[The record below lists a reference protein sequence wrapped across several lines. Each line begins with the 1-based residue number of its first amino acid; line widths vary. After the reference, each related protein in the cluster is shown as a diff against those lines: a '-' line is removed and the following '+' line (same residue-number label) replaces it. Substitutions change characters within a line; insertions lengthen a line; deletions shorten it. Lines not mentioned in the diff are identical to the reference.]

1 MISVLIPY
9 YNKMNSIERTIQSV
23 KDYFSEFDYE
33 IIIWDDGSNKKD
45 FEFLLS
51 LKSEYNRLIVL
62 GPHKNK
68 GRSFARNSLI
78 KNAKGDWIFLL
89 DADDYFI
96 SDIGIILKKIKNKSL
111 DITSIY
117 TFGYLKSDNKRKRFT
132 EKIFYRAWHYDVL
145 LFYCF
150 GLYLPSCSSIVFSK
164 VNKELVN
171 FNVNIHQGEDLL
183 AWLQL
188 SRSVYFKH
196 LFIPMVIY
204 DQTGVENRYKY
215 PEDAMNRI
223 AKLGL
228 RYKVYKWSMSQ
239 KFQKKDTLFNYT
251 NSVKSIL
258 EKLLRILVIALSLQ
272 QLISIFIKN
281 FAIIWLKKK
290 E

>member
-111 DITSIY
+111 DI
-117 TFGYLKSDNKRKRFT
+117 
-132 EKIFYRAWHYDVL
+132 
-145 LFYCF
+145 
-150 GLYLPSCSSIVFSK
+150 
-164 VNKELVN
+164 
-171 FNVNIHQGEDLL
+171 
-183 AWLQL
+183 
-188 SRSVYFKH
+188 
-196 LFIPMVIY
+196 
-204 DQTGVENRYKY
+204 
-215 PEDAMNRI
+215 
-223 AKLGL
+223 
-228 RYKVYKWSMSQ
+228 
-239 KFQKKDTLFNYT
+239 
-251 NSVKSIL
+251 
-258 EKLLRILVIALSLQ
+258 
-272 QLISIFIKN
+272 
-281 FAIIWLKKK
+281 
-290 E
+290 